1 MSDLA
6 RVRTNITALRAYKTL
21 SDINKLILQSS
32 ERLSTGR
39 VLNSAADS
47 PSGWYVARMM
57 RLDISKYQNQ
67 AHNIE
72 RGTNWLQTNDSRLSQ
87 VVDLLTEMSDIAY
100 QADSGGVTSAERI
113 GLQIGLNGFLEEIQ
127 NILESGVSPILYT
140 GFTLGELENVALTGS
155 IPTLT
160 SLGLDSLVLTG
171 DTTLQATR
179 DNIKASIEAIGDAL
193 SEILKHEEVLG
204 TWIHRLEFQ
213 AEQAALNEVTTR
225 ANLSTIEDAD
235 LAYEQLELTKLQI
248 LQQTALAMLTQANIA
263 PASLLS
269 LLGGTGV

>member
-21 SDINKLILQSS
+21 SDINEQILRSS

-39 VLNSAADS
+39 VLNSVADS
-47 PSGWYVARMM
+47 PSGWYIARMM
-57 RLDISKYQNQ
+57 RLDISKYENQ

-72 RGTNWLQTNDSRLSQ
+72 RGINWLQTNDSRLSQ
-87 VVDLLTEMSDIAY
+87 IVDLLTEMSDIAY
-100 QADSGGVTSAERI
+100 QADSGGVTSAERV

-127 NILESGVSPILYT
+127 NILESGVSPILYS
-140 GFTLGELENVALTGS
+140 GFTLGELENVALTGG
-155 IPTLT
+155 IPTLA

-171 DTTLQATR
+171 DATLQATR
-179 DNIKASIEAIGDAL
+179 DNIKTAIQSISDAL
-193 SEILKHEEVLG
+193 AEVLKHEEVVG
-204 TWIHRLEFQ
+204 TWVHRLQFQ

-225 ANLSTIEDAD
+225 DNLSTIEDAD
-235 LAYEQLELTKLQI
+235 LAFEQLELTKLQV
-248 LQQTALAMLTQANIA
+248 LQQTALSMLTQANVA

-269 LLGGTGV
+269 LLSSTV